1 MMTKTFIL
9 TAVLLSLIFIKS
21 QSLKVEYAVQFKN
34 QKPPNFGSEDFRK
47 RAEKQQNE
55 KQKHIL
61 SYLDGNL
68 VYESFPAP
76 PIYDTVNKPKR
87 IYLTEVPLNTF
98 STPKI
103 KVIKRKDNP
112 TYYSLTKIKGE
123 EFYQSGIPD
132 DKILEIIDSKEKVLG
147 YNCKIATVENQSK
160 INTKVWYTEQIKIKT
175 GPFTYYNFPGL
186 VLKVETDYLSIEAK
200 SVEKDAK
207 NVTVEDIDKNL
218 KVYNQEEFKE
228 KLKQL

>member
-9 TAVLLSLIFIKS
+9 TAVLLSLTFIKS

-55 KQKHIL
+55 KQKHFL
-61 SYLDGNL
+61 SYLDGNS

-87 IYLTEVPLNTF
+87 IYLTEIPLNSY

-103 KVIKRKDNP
+103 KAIKRKDNP
-112 TYYSLTKIKGE
+112 AYYALTKMKGE

-132 DKILEIIDSKEKVLG
+132 NKVLETTDSKEKILG
-147 YNCKIATVENQSK
+147 YSCKIATLENQSK
-160 INTKVWYTEQIKIKT
+160 INAKVWYTEQIKIKT
-175 GPFTYYNFPGL
+175 GPFAYYNFPGL
-186 VLKVETDYLSIEAK
+186 VLKVETDNLSIEAK

-207 NVTVEDIDKNL
+207 NVIVEDIDKNL
-218 KVYNQEEFKE
+218 KVYNQEEFQE
-228 KLKQL
+228 KLRQL